1 MIEGI
6 KTESCETYWVRIYI
20 AGPKHKAEDV
30 CRKWVERGA
39 CVNVWETNYIFKYGE
54 QTGIVVELI
63 NYPRFPKSREELAT
77 MGRDLGFELLT
88 AMSQG
93 SFTLQ
98 ASDIT
103 IYYDRRD
110 A

>member
-6 KTESCETYWVRIYI
+6 KTESCRTAWAKIYI

-30 CRKWVERGA
+30 CRKWTERGA
-39 CVNVWETNYIFKYGE
+39 CINLYETNYIYKYGE

-63 NYPRFPKSREELAT
+63 NYPRFPRSEEELAT
-77 MGRDLGFELLT
+77 MGRELGFELLKE
-88 AMSQG
+88 MSQG

-98 ASDIT
+98 TNSIT

-110 A
+110 